1 MAAVDPAPPDK
12 KGRCRQHEAKRLGA
26 SSGRARCPPSSDDEV
41 VSMIAVVS
49 ATLGR
54 NPNPLDLGYRPTR
67 LRSASAGASPS
78 AGLPVFRH
86 GLLTESRRSAVWRPA
101 LQARTTSSGPP
112 RGGFSPR
119 SPDHGTST
127 RDGRP

>member
-1 MAAVDPAPPDK
+1 MAAVDPATPDK
-12 KGRCRQHEAKRLGA
+12 QGRCRQPEAKRLGA

-49 ATLGR
+49 ATLRR
-54 NPNPLDLGYRPTR
+54 NPNPLDLGYRPRR
-67 LRSASAGASPS
+67 LRSGSAGASPS

-101 LQARTTSSGPP
+101 LQARTTEPLP
-112 RGGFSPR
+112 QGGEF
-119 SPDHGTST
+119 
-127 RDGRP
+127 